1 VVLETSDKRLLNQK
15 NLAVGFAASGLT
27 TNLSDRLTNVSD
39 KITNVDDLLEAL
51 IGWTHELVGTAEIVN
66 ASERFYLDYGK
77 VFHDDSFYDMR
88 TTYFFDHFIFER
100 KLSASSARAESLSG
114 LTPCQLFMA
123 RAHTEVPALPKEVN
137 DTLEALGNFRHSIF
151 QIQRL
156 SEKNM
161 AIVDLLD
168 SAKLIVQAKPRENF
182 RGLEKK
188 TIFQGFIFNLGTYH
202 CLSSG
207 LVLHPIKAN
216 RIIKKHIK
224 LSLKSG
230 TNRKNILPQLANIQ
244 LRHLRHRHV
253 HPKLIYQNT
262 EG

>member
-1 VVLETSDKRLLNQK
+1 MLETSDKRLLSQQ
-15 NLAVGFAASGLT
+15 NLAAGFESSGLIT
-27 TNLSDRLTNVSD
+27 KMSDRFTNLSD
-39 KITNVDDLLEAL
+39 KITDVDDLLEAL

-100 KLSASSARAESLSG
+100 KLSVTSARAESVSG

-123 RAHTEVPALPKEVN
+123 RAHSEGPALPKEVS
-137 DTLEALGNFRHSIF
+137 DTLEAIGNFRHSIF

-168 SAKLIVQAKPRENF
+168 SAKLVVQAKPRENF

-188 TIFQGFIFNLGTYH
+188 TIFQGFIFNLGNYY

-216 RIIKKHIK
+216 RLIKKQIK
-224 LSLKSG
+224 LSLKNG
-230 TNRKNILPQLANIQ
+230 TNHKNILPQLANIQ

-262 EG
+262 